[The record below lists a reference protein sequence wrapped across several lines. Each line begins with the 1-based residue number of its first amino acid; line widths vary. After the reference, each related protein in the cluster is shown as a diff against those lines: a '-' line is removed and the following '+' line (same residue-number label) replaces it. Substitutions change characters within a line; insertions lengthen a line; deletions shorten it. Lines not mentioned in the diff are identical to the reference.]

1 MLLISK
7 IQIFS
12 KSLQNVGVLKVYL
25 SWPLFANEIITFTVK
40 ALPNPLNP
48 QVIRDR
54 FLPFHFKTPLQSS
67 LSNVA
72 SGFNVRT
79 IPLVNSQASVIS
91 TSAGGTYPSIQDPNL
106 SPVTFRSSLCKGDS
120 GLPLTVNLLPRIS
133 LPLGSRFIFNPF
145 SSFSTLP
152 PPITWSSPSGV
163 GSSVITGPV
172 ISGMIGYYSAAS
184 WASTR
189 WNDLSGAGN
198 HATEVSGGGISVVP
212 ATDSTPAYVKGKP
225 LLP

>member
-25 SWPLFANEIITFTVK
+25 SWPLFANEIVTFTVK

-48 QVIRDR
+48 Q
-54 FLPFHFKTPLQSS
+54 SS

-72 SGFNVRT
+72 SGFNVQN
-79 IPLVNSQASVIS
+79 IPLVYSQASVIS

-172 ISGMIGYYSAAS
+172 VSGMIGYYSAAS
-184 WASTR
+184 WASTQ

-212 ATDSTPAYVKGKP
+212 ATNSTPAYLRGKT